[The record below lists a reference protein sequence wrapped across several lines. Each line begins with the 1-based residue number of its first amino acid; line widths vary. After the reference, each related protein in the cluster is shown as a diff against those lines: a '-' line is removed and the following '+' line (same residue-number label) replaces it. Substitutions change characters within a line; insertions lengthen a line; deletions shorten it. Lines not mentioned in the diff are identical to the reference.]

1 MYNEEHGVTFGEYH
15 SWKDWHLIPASRPVI
30 AAPKERTNYV
40 TVPGMDGAWDFSQ
53 TVAGRPVYDDREGIL
68 EFYVD
73 NYHWDWNTA
82 YTTILNALGGR
93 RMIVILDDDASHF
106 YRGACWVD
114 QWKSSKG
121 NSTIVIKY
129 RLQPFKK
136 ERFSSLEPW
145 EWDPFNFDMDV
156 IREYGPTAVSG
167 SYAFELPGT
176 KQGNRATVT
185 VTTGELKLVVTQG
198 SATVYTGTLSNGGCA
213 EIKIENKTYKFT
225 FTGTGTVQVDYRG
238 GML

>member
-1 MYNEEHGVTFGEYH
+1 M
-15 SWKDWHLIPASRPVI
+15 
-30 AAPKERTNYV
+30 
-40 TVPGMDGAWDFSQ
+40 
-53 TVAGRPVYDDREGIL
+53 
-68 EFYVD
+68 
-73 NYHWDWNTA
+73 
-82 YTTILNALGGR
+82 
-93 RMIVILDDDASHF
+93 
-106 YRGACWVD
+106 
-114 QWKSSKG
+114 
-121 NSTIVIKY
+121 
-129 RLQPFKK
+129 
-136 ERFSSLEPW
+136 
-145 EWDPFNFDMDV
+145 